1 MVGIVSYGAY
11 VPWYRL
17 SRKTIFSAMGWFNP
31 VALPGEKTVANYDED
46 SVTMAVAAG
55 VDCLRGFKRE
65 SIDGLYFASTTS
77 PYRERQNAS
86 IIASA
91 FDLRP
96 DIRTADFTNSV
107 RCGTSA
113 LFSACETIKGEGAQK
128 ILVCA
133 SDCRLG
139 KSGSIQE
146 QIFGDGGAALLVG
159 KEGVIAAL
167 EGFHSLSY
175 DFIDHRRVGQD
186 IFDRSWEERWIRDVG
201 YTGFITEAIT
211 GLLKKYGLYV
221 NDFAKI
227 VYTCPYDREHAVIAK
242 KLGIEPGKLQYNMM
256 ADIGDTGA
264 AYSLMMLVK
273 ALEKAKPGDKI
284 LVAGYGNGCDALYL
298 QVTEEIESLK
308 GSRGV
313 TRSLEN
319 KKELTSYEK
328 YITFRNFLPLEV
340 GIRGEEVA
348 FTNLSTLWRERKS
361 VLALCGVKCKQCG
374 TPQYPYQRVCV
385 NPECGAIDQMEEYRF
400 SDQKGYLFSYTADNL
415 AFSIVPPAL
424 YGIVNFEG
432 GGRYMF
438 DLTDCE
444 LPSLR
449 LGMPVE
455 MSFRRKY
462 TNEARG
468 IYGYFWKAVPIK
480 EEG

>member
-1 MVGIVSYGAY
+1 
-11 VPWYRL
+11 
-17 SRKTIFSAMGWFNP
+17 MGWFNP
-31 VALPGEKTVANYDED
+31 VALSGEKAVANYDED

-77 PYRERQNAS
+77 PYRERQNAG
-86 IIASA
+86 IVANA

-113 LFSACETIKGEGAQK
+113 LLSAYETIKGEGAQK

-139 KSGSIQE
+139 KAGSIQE
-146 QIFGDGGAALLVG
+146 QIFGDGGAAFLLG
-159 KEGVIAAL
+159 KEGVIATL

-175 DFIDHRRVGQD
+175 DFIDHRRIEQD
-186 IFDRSWEERWIRDVG
+186 KFNHSWEERWIRDVG

-211 GLLKKYGLYV
+211 GLLKKYSLNV

-227 VYTCPYDREHAVIAK
+227 VYTCPYDKEHAAIAK
-242 KLGIEPGKLQYNMM
+242 KLGIEPGKLQDNMM
-256 ADIGDTGA
+256 TGIGDAGA

-273 ALEKAKPGDKI
+273 ALEEARPGDKI
-284 LVAGYGNGCDALYL
+284 LVAGYGNGCDALYF
-298 QVTEEIESLK
+298 QATEEIENVRGK
-308 GSRGV
+308 RGV
-313 TRSLEN
+313 TRHLVSR
-319 KKELTSYEK
+319 KELTSYDQ
-328 YITFRNFLPLEV
+328 YAVFRNLLPLEV
-340 GIRGEEVA
+340 GIRGEEIA

-374 TPQYPYQRVCV
+374 TPQYPSQRVCV
-385 NPECGAIDQMEEYRF
+385 NPECGVVDQMEEYRF
-400 SDQKGYLFSYTADNL
+400 SDKKGFLFSYTADNL
-415 AFSIVPPAL
+415 SFSIVPPAL

-444 LPSLR
+444 QVSLHI
-449 LGMPVE
+449 GMPVE

-462 TNEARG
+462 TDEARG
-468 IYGYFWKAVPIK
+468 VYGYFWKAVPIK